1 MASETQSCQI
11 IFQDPMKE
19 KNLKQQVVFTKW
31 KLIGLITVIFL
42 IFGVLSIPLYL
53 NLRNQMNEKFDKL
66 SGQMNE
72 KFESLSNDIKELK
85 TNEEIWKEK
94 VHAKNSYANYVR
106 VGDFGY
112 FQKLDDKM
120 SYEDGQ
126 AACHE
131 LHGKIIESDERNENA
146 TSK

>member
-1 MASETQSCQI
+1 MQFFTMASETQSCEMF
-11 IFQDPMKE
+11 FQDHMSE
-19 KNLKQQVVFTKW
+19 KNSKQLIFTKW
-31 KLIGLITVIFL
+31 KLIGLITVTCL
-42 IFGVLSIPLYL
+42 IFGIFLTPIYFSLS
-53 NLRNQMNEKFDKL
+53 
-66 SGQMNE
+66 QMNE
-72 KFESLSNDIKELK
+72 KFESLSNDIEELK
-85 TNEEIWKEK
+85 INEEIWKEK
-94 VHAKNSYANYVR
+94 VLSKNSYANYVR

-120 SYEDGQ
+120 SFEDGQ

>member
-1 MASETQSCQI
+1 MASETQSCQM

-19 KNLKQQVVFTKW
+19 INSKQQVVFTKW

-42 IFGVLSIPLYL
+42 IFGVLLIPLYL
-53 NLRNQMNEKFDKL
+53 NQRSQNEKFDTL
-66 SGQMNE
+66 SDQI
-72 KFESLSNDIKELK
+72 ESLSNDIEELK
-85 TNEEIWKEK
+85 TDEEIWKEK
-94 VHAKNSYANYVR
+94 VHSKNSYANYVR

-146 TSK
+146 TSKYSF

>member
-1 MASETQSCQI
+1 MQFFTMASETQSCEMF
-11 IFQDPMKE
+11 FQDPISD
-19 KNLKQQVVFTKW
+19 KNSKQLLFTEW
-31 KLIGLITVIFL
+31 KLITGLITVIIIIL
-42 IFGVLSIPLYL
+42 GILSTPIYLYL
-53 NLRNQMNEKFDKL
+53 SHL
-66 SGQMNE
+66 SQMNE

-85 TNEEIWKEK
+85 SNEEIWKEK
-94 VHAKNSYANYVR
+94 VLSKNSYANYVR

-112 FQKLDDKM
+112 FQKLDDLM

-146 TSK
+146 TSKYSF